1 MHRSRT
7 GLVCDEWTCE
17 VDVAFDPLLRCP
29 IYSCSMVEMRLR
41 EASFLILSALVGGPR
56 HGYGIIKD
64 VQAQSD
70 GTVVLRVGTLYGAL
84 DRLAS
89 EGLIEFDHEEVVD
102 SRLRRYYRLST
113 AGAVRLEQ
121 EAQRSRRQA
130 ELALSRLA
138 TGRGL
143 PA

>member
-1 MHRSRT
+1 MT
-7 GLVCDEWTCE
+7 E
-17 VDVAFDPLLRCP
+17 V
-29 IYSCSMVEMRLR
+29 RLR
-41 EASFLILSALVGGPR
+41 EASFLILSALAGGPR

-84 DRLAS
+84 DRLAG

-102 SRLRRYYRLST
+102 SRLRRYYRISA
-113 AGAVRLEQ
+113 AGAGRLAR
-121 EAQRSRRQA
+121 EAQRSRQQA
-130 ELALSRLA
+130 EVALNRLA
-138 TGRGL
+138 TGKVL

>member
-1 MHRSRT
+1 M
-7 GLVCDEWTCE
+7 
-17 VDVAFDPLLRCP
+17 A
-29 IYSCSMVEMRLR
+29 EMRLR
-41 EASFLILSALVGGPR
+41 EASFLILSALAGGPR

-70 GTVVLRVGTLYGAL
+70 GAVVLRVGTLYGAL
-84 DRLAS
+84 DRLAG
-89 EGLIEFDHEEVVD
+89 EGLIEFDHEEVMD

-121 EAQRSRRQA
+121 EAQRSRREA

-138 TGRGL
+138 TGKAL